1 MDHVIAYTAADG
13 GLAIVRP
20 VATPAAGETEAAF
33 LSRLAAMVVPPEAR
47 EIQVLPASALPDDR
61 LFRAAWR
68 AGPSGGVVIDL
79 ACARA
84 LRLGQIRAARDRLL
98 ARLDGPMLRALE
110 AGNQPDLA
118 RLQARLQ
125 ARRQALRDLP
135 ALAGAALA
143 SLSNPADLAAFWP
156 DDLGGEQP

>member
-118 RLQARLQ
+118 RLQAR
-125 ARRQALRDLP
+125 RQALRDLP

-143 SLSNPADLAAFWP
+143 SLGNPADLAAFWP
-156 DDLGGEQP
+156 NDLGGEQP